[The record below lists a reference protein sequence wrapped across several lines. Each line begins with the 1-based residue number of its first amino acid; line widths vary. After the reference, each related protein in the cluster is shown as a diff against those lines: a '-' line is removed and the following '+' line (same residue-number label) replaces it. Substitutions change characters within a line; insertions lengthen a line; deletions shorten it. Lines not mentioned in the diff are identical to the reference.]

1 MYYSK
6 SGGNTISIP
15 RNYSGNTFRVI
26 DETERSRAPSKE
38 HIPLTDIHYAENIF
52 DKNNNTNKEESQ
64 AFEHSESKPN
74 TPSLFSSM
82 LSGIS
87 LEDILL
93 LGIIFVIH
101 QENPNDSTLLL
112 LLILLLAK

>member
-6 SGGNTISIP
+6 NNFTNISVP
-15 RNYSGNTFRVI
+15 KNYSGNAFKAI
-26 DETERSRAPSKE
+26 DEIENQ
-38 HIPLTDIHYAENIF
+38 HIENSFI
-52 DKNNNTNKEESQ
+52 KEELHNENFSTKTEENCEKSVQQ
-64 AFEHSESKPN
+64 ADSN
-74 TPSLFSSM
+74 THFLNSF
-82 LSGIS
+82 LSNIS
-87 LEDILL
+87 VEDLLL

>member
-6 SGGNTISIP
+6 SNGNTINVP

-38 HIPLTDIHYAENIF
+38 HTPPIEIHSLESNF
-52 DKNNNTNKEESQ
+52 DKSSDTNKDQ
-64 AFEHSESKPN
+64 ATPCEHPQNKPSS
-74 TPSLFSSM
+74 SLSISSI

-87 LEDILL
+87 LEDLLL
-93 LGIIFVIH
+93 LGLIILIH

>member
-6 SGGNTISIP
+6 NGFGTISIP
-15 RNYSGNTFRVI
+15 KNYSGNTFKVI
-26 DETERSRAPSKE
+26 DETPKRQENDF
-38 HIPLTDIHYAENIF
+38 LDAEKSITQASSTKIEEVDDQNHHPNSIF
-52 DKNNNTNKEESQ
+52 NS
-64 AFEHSESKPN
+64 FFSE
-74 TPSLFSSM
+74 
-82 LSGIS
+82 IS
-87 LEDILL
+87 VEDLLL